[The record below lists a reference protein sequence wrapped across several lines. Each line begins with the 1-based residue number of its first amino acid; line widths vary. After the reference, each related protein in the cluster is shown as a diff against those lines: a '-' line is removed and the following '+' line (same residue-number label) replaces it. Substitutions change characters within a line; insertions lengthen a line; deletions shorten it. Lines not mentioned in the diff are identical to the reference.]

1 MVVIY
6 QCLVSWFWWLHCHY
20 TNILTIKYLGR
31 VGKHISC
38 GVQAPGLAVFRSCG
52 SWALDLRFSNVAP
65 GIICLSECGISI
77 DQGSNPCSL
86 HWQVNYLPLSHQR
99 GPPIYLI
106 PNYTP
111 LVWRPLMFEH
121 YVCMFLLNMFS
132 VLAGLFFFSPWPWF
146 YDTNYILY

>member
-1 MVVIY
+1 MFSFLVLVVALSLY
-6 QCLVSWFWWLHCHY
+6 KHFDYKVSGEGG
-20 TNILTIKYLGR
+20 K
-31 VGKHISC
+31 KHISC

-65 GIICLSECGISI
+65 GIICLSECGISL
-77 DQGSNPCSL
+77 DQGSNPWSL

-106 PNYTP
+106 PNYTL

-121 YVCMFLLNMFS
+121 YICLFLLNMF
-132 VLAGLFFFSPWPWF
+132 F
-146 YDTNYILY
+146 

>member
-1 MVVIY
+1 MFSFLVLVVALSLY
-6 QCLVSWFWWLHCHY
+6 KHFDYKVS
-20 TNILTIKYLGR
+20 GEG
-31 VGKHISC
+31 GKHISC

-65 GIICLSECGISI
+65 GIICLSECGISL

-106 PNYTP
+106 PNYTL
-111 LVWRPLMFEH
+111 LVWRPLMCEH
-121 YVCMFLLNMFS
+121 YICLFLLNMFS
-132 VLAGLFFFSPWPWF
+132 VLAGLFFFLLDLGFMTQIISF
-146 YDTNYILY
+146 IK

>member
-1 MVVIY
+1 MFSFLVLVVALSLY
-6 QCLVSWFWWLHCHY
+6 KHFDYKVS
-20 TNILTIKYLGR
+20 GEG
-31 VGKHISC
+31 GKHISC

-65 GIICLSECGISI
+65 GIICLSECGISL

-106 PNYTP
+106 PNYTL

-121 YVCMFLLNMFS
+121 YICLFLLNMFS
-132 VLAGLFFFSPWPWF
+132 VLAGLFFFSSGPWF